1 MLKNTL
7 KGLGKLGLAIFL
19 VAALAVSLWFS
30 SPYFR
35 AWVKQPMA
43 MYHCTVKRD
52 LPGEWC
58 MGLVLVA
65 RKGD

>member
-1 MLKNTL
+1 MRK
-7 KGLGKLGLAIFL
+7 LGKLGLAIFL
-19 VAALAVSLWFS
+19 VAAIFAVLWFS

-35 AWVKQPMA
+35 AWARHPVG
-43 MYHCTVKRD
+43 MYKCEVEHG

-65 RKGD
+65 GRGSR